1 MMELQRT
8 ELDVRTRE
16 HYRHVDD
23 ANRNAWLRPRSRHI
37 EPRMLLRSVLG
48 AVRLQ
53 LAPSTVVDREPG
65 LVGSLRST
73 VTSSAP
79 SPA

>member
-23 ANRNAWLRPRSRHI
+23 ANRNVWLRPRSRHT

-48 AVRLQ
+48 AGRLQ
-53 LAPSTVVDREPG
+53 LTPSTLGDQESG
-65 LVGSLRST
+65 LARSLRGS
-73 VTSSAP
+73 VTGSILGLA
-79 SPA
+79 

>member
-23 ANRNAWLRPRSRHI
+23 ANRNVWLRPRSRHT

-48 AVRLQ
+48 AVGLP
-53 LAPSTVVDREPG
+53 LAPSTLRDQESG
-65 LVGSLRST
+65 LAGSLRGS
-73 VTSSAP
+73 VTGSALG
-79 SPA
+79 PA

>member
-1 MMELQRT
+1 MMELQQT
-8 ELDVRTRE
+8 ELDIRTRE

-23 ANRNAWLRPRSRHI
+23 ANRNAWLRPRSRRT
-37 EPRMLLRSVLG
+37 EPRTLLRSVFG
-48 AVRLQ
+48 AVRLH

-73 VTSSAP
+73 VTGSALR
-79 SPA
+79 PA